1 MGSRLCGMDITV
13 PDFIQEKI
21 SICLNTFTFNDNTM
35 SFYLDFEEPLRS
47 HDEAINSLK
56 AESGLSVQK
65 TKNLGILEDERKKE
79 IKSIFSKL
87 TSWQKVQLAR
97 HPQRPYTL
105 DFIHSWC
112 PNFLELHG
120 DRNFHDDPA
129 VITGIG
135 KIDSLSVAIVGQQ
148 KGRNTKEN
156 IFRNFGMMCPEGYRK
171 AFRIMKLAEKFGVP
185 VISIIDTPGA
195 YPGIGAEE
203 RGQGQAIAKNIMDM
217 ASLEVPIVALV
228 IGEGASGGA
237 LGIGIC
243 DRFLMLENTWF
254 SVISPE
260 GCASILWHDA
270 SKAETAANALK
281 LTPEFLNKTGICD
294 KIIPEPLGGAHRNWN
309 ELFDTAKVELLTT
322 IKELDSNK
330 SENFLKQR
338 INKYNSLISME

>member
-1 MGSRLCGMDITV
+1 
-13 PDFIQEKI
+13 
-21 SICLNTFTFNDNTM
+21 M
-35 SFYLDFEEPLRS
+35 SYYLAFEEPLKS
-47 HDEAINSLK
+47 HDEAINALK
-56 AESGLSVQK
+56 AESTLSVQQ
-65 TKNLGILEDERKKE
+65 TESLRILEDKREKD

-87 TSWQKVQLAR
+87 TSWEKVQLAR

-105 DFIHSWC
+105 DYIQSWC
-112 PNFLELHG
+112 QDFIELHG

-129 VITGIG
+129 IITGIG
-135 KIDSLSVAIVGQQ
+135 KIDSRSVAIVGQQ

-156 IFRNFGMMCPEGYRK
+156 LFRNFGMMRPEGYRK
-171 AFRIMKLAEKFGVP
+171 AFRVMKLAEKFSIP
-185 VISIIDTPGA
+185 IICIIDTPGA

-243 DRFLMLENTWF
+243 DRFIMLENTWF

-270 SKAETAANALK
+270 SQAETAANALK
-281 LTPEFLNKTGICD
+281 LTPELLIETGICN
-294 KIIPEPLGGAHRNWN
+294 KIIPEPLGGAHRNWDKT
-309 ELFDTAKVELLTT
+309 FDTVKAELLNTF
-322 IKELDSNK
+322 KELDSNT
-330 SENFLKQR
+330 SDENYLNQR
-338 INKYNSLISME
+338 IEKYNSLVSME